1 MGGVEAKKSEKER
14 KIEVITTKTIETQRL
29 KSSVGSHDEWA
40 NWYEAGR
47 IIKFRCGV
55 VVCPPPLHISLEL
68 SYIPVL
74 DGGRVSGRSVP
85 SHVVKASQFGQCFV

>member
-1 MGGVEAKKSEKER
+1 MSEKER

-29 KSSVGSHDEWA
+29 KSNVGSHDEWA

-55 VVCPPPLHISLEL
+55 VVCPPPLHILLFACQIAIEL
-68 SYIPVL
+68 FYIPVL